1 VTLPPGRDMQIGI
14 YVKAPTTAGVYS
26 FAAGITADGA
36 ALPFTVG
43 QNMLLAPVGHNW
55 TGKACLLSVMQAGI
69 PANPPAETYFIC
81 PES

>member
-1 VTLPPGRDMQIGI
+1 MQIGI

-43 QNMLLAPVGHNW
+43 QNMLLAPVGHN
-55 TGKACLLSVMQAGI
+55 
-69 PANPPAETYFIC
+69 
-81 PES
+81 